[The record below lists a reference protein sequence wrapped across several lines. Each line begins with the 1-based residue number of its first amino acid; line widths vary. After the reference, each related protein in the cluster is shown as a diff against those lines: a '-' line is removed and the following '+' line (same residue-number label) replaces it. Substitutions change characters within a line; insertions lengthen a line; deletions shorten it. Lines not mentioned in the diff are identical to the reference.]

1 MNRDMKKS
9 VWTFVLLL
17 LSAYGAYC
25 FYEAN
30 QVGTHSGR
38 VWLHRT
44 NSLEK
49 MREKE
54 VRFPNFEVD
63 LVWRDKGVFDVTH
76 DEDTTFNLS
85 LESYLPEVAAD
96 RDSVWLDIKN
106 LTLANTDTAL
116 AVLNQLCEEYGIS
129 KRQLIVESRCEA
141 ALAQFTADSFYTSF
155 YVDLPRPSGLD
166 ADEQVTCLDSLQR
179 VVNRNK
185 VCALSFPVYWYQ
197 EIADNIEGSIDFLT
211 WANHT
216 PEYGLYADLYF
227 KEILND
233 ERVKVILV
241 KSKGKYHR

>member
-1 MNRDMKKS
+1 MNCDMKKS

-85 LESYLPEVAAD
+85 LESYLLGCP
-96 RDSVWLDIKN
+96 
-106 LTLANTDTAL
+106 
-116 AVLNQLCEEYGIS
+116 VLRS
-129 KRQLIVESRCEA
+129 
-141 ALAQFTADSFYTSF
+141 
-155 YVDLPRPSGLD
+155 
-166 ADEQVTCLDSLQR
+166 
-179 VVNRNK
+179 
-185 VCALSFPVYWYQ
+185 
-197 EIADNIEGSIDFLT
+197 
-211 WANHT
+211 
-216 PEYGLYADLYF
+216 
-227 KEILND
+227 
-233 ERVKVILV
+233 
-241 KSKGKYHR
+241 